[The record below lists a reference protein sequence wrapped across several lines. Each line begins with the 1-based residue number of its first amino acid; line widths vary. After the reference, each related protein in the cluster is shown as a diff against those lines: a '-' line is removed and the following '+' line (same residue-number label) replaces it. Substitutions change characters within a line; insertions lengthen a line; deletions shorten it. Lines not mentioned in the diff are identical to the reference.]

1 MSISFFL
8 RGDPVLPPIHPIC
21 RLFPML
27 SDAELEG
34 MAEDIR
40 RRGKLLEPIVLLEGA
55 VLDGRN
61 RLEACRRAGV
71 QPTFVEWEGE
81 GSPLEWAITKNLRRR
96 QLNASQRAVLVLQVL
111 PLLEWEARERQRLH
125 TSPPSSK
132 VAQKCA
138 TLLLGGGDERGK
150 AAEHAARLVGASPRY
165 IQAAK
170 RIQSTCP
177 ELLPHVTLGKINMI
191 DAQMAVNLSPDIRSR
206 VLKELSHAPPGLA
219 VEARRTIRDHG
230 GIMPTYDKTEYRI
243 LVRNDHLRALDEGEE
258 ITIKLGDRACLLR
271 LAEPPQEKEA
281 STSRDL
287 VPMNSWSDRLAPMR
301 RPR

>member
-1 MSISFFL
+1 
-8 RGDPVLPPIHPIC
+8 
-21 RLFPML
+21 
-27 SDAELEG
+27 G

-40 RRGKLLEPIVLLEGA
+40 RRGKLLEPIVLLGGA

-71 QPTFVEWEGE
+71 QPTFVNWQGE

-111 PLLEWEARERQRLH
+111 PLLEWEAKERQRLQSS
-125 TSPPSSK
+125 SPPEGK

-170 RIQSTCP
+170 RIQGACP
-177 ELLPHVTLGKINMI
+177 ELLPHVALGKINMI
-191 DAQMAVNLSPDIRSR
+191 DAQMAVNLPPRIRSD
-206 VLKELSHAPPGLA
+206 VLKELSQAPPGLA
-219 VEARRTIRDHG
+219 LEARRTIRAHG
-230 GIMPTYDKTEYRI
+230 GIMPIYDKTEYRI
-243 LVRNDHLRALDEGEE
+243 LVRDDHIRALDDSEE
-258 ITIKLGDRACLLR
+258 ITIKLGDRTCRLR
-271 LAEPPQEKEA
+271 LAQPPQAKE
-281 STSRDL
+281 SSPSRDL
-287 VPMNSWSDRLAPMR
+287 AVVPMNSWNDRLGLVERQP
-301 RPR
+301 